1 MPIYSIILF
10 IEFNVQ
16 KKKYFFAIF
25 LINIQI
31 LTIPSNIKKQ
41 TEKRETKCY
50 INREMNEF

>member
-1 MPIYSIILF
+1 MPIYSIILS

-16 KKKYFFAIF
+16 KKKYFFEIF

-41 TEKRETKCY
+41 TEKRETKRY
-50 INREMNEF
+50 FNREMNEF

>member
-31 LTIPSNIKKQ
+31 LKNKL
-41 TEKRETKCY
+41 KREKQNV
-50 INREMNEF
+50 ILIEK